1 MILIKSKAIAR
12 LGLCTTL
19 LVCTAVWSQSP
30 AQGESLVIKRV
41 AQLREEPTES
51 SRGLLALPLQTSV
64 VRLGPKQGA
73 WIKVSTTDT
82 SQATQ
87 GWVHMFDVTSP
98 ATGAATTGNVGT
110 SALRGITNFFSRG
123 TAQTPGTNVATS
135 TLGIRGLG
143 AENLNNAQP
152 NPAAVAQ
159 AEGLRADAAQARQ
172 FASAASLTTR
182 TVEPL
187 PLPEVKP

>member
-1 MILIKSKAIAR
+1 MILTKLKAIAR
-12 LGLCTTL
+12 LGVCAAL
-19 LVCTAVWSQSP
+19 LGCTAVWSQSP
-30 AQGESLVIKRV
+30 VQGESLIIKRV
-41 AQLREEPTES
+41 AQLREEASES
-51 SRGLLALPLQTSV
+51 SRGMLALPLQTSV

-73 WIKVSTTDT
+73 WIKVSAPDN
-82 SQATQ
+82 TQ

-98 ATGAATTGNVGT
+98 TTSAASTGNVGT
-110 SALRGITNFFSRG
+110 SALRGITNFFNRG
-123 TAQTPGTNVATS
+123 TAQAPGTNVATS

-159 AEGLRADAAQARQ
+159 AEALRMDAAQARQ
-172 FASAASLTTR
+172 FASAASLTTS
-182 TVEPL
+182 TVEAL